1 MKKKLKTYNIM
12 LSKVFPVTHKRAG
25 KATFFSQKVQA
36 AINPTVY
43 PNEVPKLHTIKANY
57 PLWKK
62 RIAEVQAGNAEICL
76 RQWTGLPY
84 RSKTVEIMRLGW
96 QDGVGIQRLN
106 FGWHNGE
113 QIPVI
118 EGWYMYGENG
128 SKTELAKND
137 GLSLEDW
144 QEWFKGHEHDTV
156 HDNPLA
162 IIHFTNFRY

>member
-1 MKKKLKTYNIM
+1 MKTYNIM
-12 LSKVFPVTHKRAG
+12 LSKVFPATHSRKG
-25 KATFFSQKVQA
+25 EPTYFSQKVQA
-36 AINPTVY
+36 GQHPTVF
-43 PNEVPKLHTIKANY
+43 PNEVPKLHTIRENY
-57 PLWKK
+57 NLWRD
-62 RIAEVQAGNAEICL
+62 RIAQVQAGEAEICL
-76 RQWTGLPY
+76 RQWTGAPY

-96 QDGVGIQRLN
+96 QDGVGIQKLN

-128 SKTELAKND
+128 SKAELAKND

-144 QEWFKGHEHDTV
+144 QEWFKGHEKDTV
-156 HDNPLA
+156 YDKPLA

>member
-1 MKKKLKTYNIM
+1 MKTYNIM
-12 LSKVFPVTHKRAG
+12 LSKVFPATHSRKG
-25 KATFFSQKVQA
+25 EPTYFSQKVQA
-36 AINPTVY
+36 GQHPTAF
-43 PNEVPKLHTIKANY
+43 PNEVPKLHTIRENY
-57 PLWKK
+57 DLWRD
-62 RIAEVQAGNAEICL
+62 RIAQVQAGEAEICM
-76 RQWTGLPY
+76 RQWTGAPY

-96 QDGVGIQRLN
+96 QDGVGIQKLN

-128 SKTELAKND
+128 SKAELAKND

-144 QEWFKGHEHDTV
+144 QEWFKGHEKDTV
-156 HDNPLA
+156 YDKPLA

>member
-1 MKKKLKTYNIM
+1 MKKKIKTYNIM

-25 KATFFSQKVQA
+25 EPTFFRDKLLA
-36 AINPTVY
+36 AVFSDTTHWQ
-43 PNEVPKLHTIKANY
+43 KLHTIRENY
-57 PLWKK
+57 PLWLE
-62 RIAEVQAGNAEICL
+62 RIKQVQAGEAQLCI
-76 RQWTGLPY
+76 RQWTGKPY
-84 RSKTVEIMRLGW
+84 RSKTVEVTRLGW